1 MFKGMIAVC
10 IISQFNVDDK
20 ATCYLMF
27 NEGLFE
33 TRLACM
39 MATEPKRLK
48 AHQDF
53 TRLNDGQAAVI
64 SQVGCKEEDEV

>member
-10 IISQFNVDDK
+10 VISQFNVSDK

-27 NEGLFE
+27 NQGLFE

-48 AHQDF
+48 AHREF
-53 TRLNDGQAAVI
+53 TQLNGEHSAVI

>member
-10 IISQFNVDDK
+10 VISQFNVIDK

-27 NEGLFE
+27 KEGLFE
-33 TRLACM
+33 SHMACM
-39 MATEPKRLK
+39 LSTEPHRLRV
-48 AHQDF
+48 HQEF
-53 TRLNDGQAAVI
+53 TARNDGQAAVI